1 MDNAALHFGIAEVLT
16 VMTAAETARCAIVF
30 TAGLPVV
37 HDVLFHRDIHIG
49 TWKPD
54 ARLLDKDF
62 FPSHVCPRRFEFSA
76 DDLLSTKRNN
86 DIRVLGEQSGS
97 GEIVQPTFVQIGK
110 TNQTVLGE

>member
-1 MDNAALHFGIAEVLT
+1 MIKPFNCAAFDRATKLFVKLLIRPAMDNAALHFGIAEVLT

-37 HDVLFHRDIHIG
+37 HEMLFHRDIHIG

-62 FPSHVCPRRFEFSA
+62 FPSHVCLGRFEFSA
-76 DDLLSTKRNN
+76 DDLLCAK
-86 DIRVLGEQSGS
+86 
-97 GEIVQPTFVQIGK
+97 
-110 TNQTVLGE
+110 